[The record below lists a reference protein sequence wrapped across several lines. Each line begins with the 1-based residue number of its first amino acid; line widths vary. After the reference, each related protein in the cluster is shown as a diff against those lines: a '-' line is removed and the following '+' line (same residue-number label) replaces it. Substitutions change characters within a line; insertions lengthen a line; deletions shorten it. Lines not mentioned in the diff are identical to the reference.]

1 MQTETYYL
9 TADEHD
15 TAYRQ
20 AAYELLQQ
28 YGWSHRISSLEQF
41 TALVN
46 ASACNFIALKDG
58 QVIGYIRAIT
68 DGLSNGYIS
77 MLVVDPAYRKHAI
90 WYRRSSIARP
100 VQPGCCVQVVK
111 AQPISLRNW
120 ALTYRLWQWNET
132 ARHKFSRFKPLIRD
146 DACAGCL

>member
-1 MQTETYYL
+1 MHTEICRL

-20 AAYELLQQ
+20 AAYELLQHN
-28 YGWSHRISSLEQF
+28 GWSHRISSLEQF

-46 ASACNFIALKDG
+46 ASACNFIALKEG

-77 MLVVDPAYRKHAI
+77 MLVVASDYRKQGVGRDLVQAVI
-90 WYRRSSIARP
+90 NSASSATW
-100 VQPGCCVQVVK
+100 V
-111 AQPISLRNW
+111 LR
-120 ALTYRLWQWNET
+120 
-132 ARHKFSRFKPLIRD
+132 
-146 DACAGCL
+146 AGHEGSANFFEKLGFEVSTMAMERNRKT